1 MSWCA
6 YVSSADTVNTTIATR
21 MSHQPRASSRYN
33 HHPAVPQ
40 TAAMT
45 RQDSAPGS
53 PETNTPKH
61 GITARPV
68 SDMTNIIGTA
78 SHVHRLNASTGSG
91 QASVQRGMG
100 SRASQVTFTWRLL
113 KKNVHTAGTRTKIT
127 KKKRVMPMTMPV
139 MAADGMAGWPVLAL
153 GGRFAKALL
162 MMNGMTAVMQTPM
175 MSQLQEKISNNARAQ
190 RRALMEPMPS
200 QISATANRT

>member
-1 MSWCA
+1 MSWGA
-6 YVSSADTVNTTIATR
+6 YGSSADTVNSTIATK

-33 HHPAVPQ
+33 HQPATPQ

-45 RQDSAPGS
+45 RQNSAPGS

-78 SHVHRLNASTGSG
+78 SHVHRQSASTGSG

-100 SRASQVTFTWRLL
+100 SRASQVAFTWRLL
-113 KKNVHTAGTRTKIT
+113 
-127 KKKRVMPMTMPV
+127 
-139 MAADGMAGWPVLAL
+139 
-153 GGRFAKALL
+153 
-162 MMNGMTAVMQTPM
+162 
-175 MSQLQEKISNNARAQ
+175 
-190 RRALMEPMPS
+190 
-200 QISATANRT
+200 

>member
-6 YVSSADTVNTTIATR
+6 YVSRADTVKPPIATR
-21 MSHQPRASSRYN
+21 MSHPPRDYRRYN
-33 HHPAVPQ
+33 HPPAVPQ

-53 PETNTPKH
+53 PETNTPKD

-100 SRASQVTFTWRLL
+100 SRALQLTFTWRLL
-113 KKNVHTAGTRTKIT
+113 
-127 KKKRVMPMTMPV
+127 
-139 MAADGMAGWPVLAL
+139 
-153 GGRFAKALL
+153 
-162 MMNGMTAVMQTPM
+162 
-175 MSQLQEKISNNARAQ
+175 
-190 RRALMEPMPS
+190 
-200 QISATANRT
+200 